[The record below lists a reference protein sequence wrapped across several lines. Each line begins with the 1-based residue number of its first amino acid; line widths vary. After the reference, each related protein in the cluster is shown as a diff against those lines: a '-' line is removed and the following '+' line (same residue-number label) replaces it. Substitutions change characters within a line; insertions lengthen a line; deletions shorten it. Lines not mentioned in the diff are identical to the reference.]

1 MRNRELLIVRS
12 GLIGAAV
19 LGVLGF
25 IIWFIMPGL
34 HDKVFLA
41 GPLMTA
47 LYGAGVGVAVGMWYG
62 PHIHRVEEAGPAQIL
77 THPAA
82 DRVVVVN
89 IGDGNTTMNVEEL
102 LESEGAIEVIHR
114 AA

>member
-1 MRNRELLIVRS
+1 
-12 GLIGAAV
+12 
-19 LGVLGF
+19 
-25 IIWFIMPGL
+25 MPGL

-47 LYGAGVGVAVGMWYG
+47 LYGAGIGVAAGMWYG
-62 PHIHRVEEAGPAQIL
+62 PHIHRVEDAAPAAIL
-77 THPAA
+77 KHPAA

-89 IGDGNTTMNVEEL
+89 TGAGATTTNVEAL